1 MKTIL
6 IGLGNPLLTDDAV
19 GIRVAKSLDSESWT
33 DVDIEEASVG
43 GMELVEMMLGYERVI
58 IVDSII
64 TGKKEVGTI
73 RRITPEDFKET
84 RNVSNLHNVGF
95 LQALKIW
102 SETGD
107 DIIPQ
112 DIVIYAVEV
121 DDVYTFSETM
131 TPRVEEAL
139 PKVIEQVR
147 DELNS

>member
-1 MKTIL
+1 MNTIL

-19 GIRVAKSLDSESWT
+19 GIRVAKSLASESWT

-43 GMELVEMMLGYERVI
+43 GMELVEMMLGYDRAVV
-58 IVDSII
+58 VDSII
-64 TGKKEVGTI
+64 TGKHEIGTI
-73 RRITPEDFKET
+73 YKITPEDFKET

-95 LQALKIW
+95 LQALNIW

-131 TPRVEEAL
+131 TPGVEEAL

-147 DELNS
+147 NELSN